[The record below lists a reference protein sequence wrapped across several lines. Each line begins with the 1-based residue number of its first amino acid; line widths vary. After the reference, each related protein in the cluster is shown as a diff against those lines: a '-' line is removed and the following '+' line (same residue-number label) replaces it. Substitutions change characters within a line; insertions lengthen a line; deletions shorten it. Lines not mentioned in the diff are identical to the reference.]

1 MSKTDAKF
9 YCMFSTAWGQMGAVA
24 NKDGLLMGVILP
36 HYQKDDLLAMLAW
49 DYKKAVQDDAPF
61 EKFIAQARR
70 YFNGELPDFSGI
82 EMDMSDAGNFYGK
95 VYRACMTIPFGK
107 TVSYRELAVMI
118 GSEEAARPVATA
130 MSRNPLPLIVPCHRV
145 IHSDG
150 TPGGFSAAGGVNMKL
165 RMIEHEKKLKIRN

>member
-9 YCMFSTAWGQMGAVA
+9 YTIFSTAWGQMAAVA

-36 HYQKDDLLAMLAW
+36 HYPKDDLLAMLAW
-49 DYKKAVQDDAPF
+49 EYKKAVQDDTPF
-61 EKFIAQARR
+61 EKFITQARR
-70 YFNGELPDFSGI
+70 YFNREAPDFSGI

-95 VYRACMTIPFGK
+95 VYRACMTIPLGR

-118 GSEEAARPVATA
+118 GSEDAARPVATA

-150 TPGGFSAAGGVNMKL
+150 TPGGFSAAGGVEMKL
-165 RMIEHEKKLKIRN
+165 RMIAHEKGFKS